1 MIVAP
6 TPEQQK
12 VVDYPLLPLRV
23 TAGAGTGKTTTMALR
38 LAALIRSEDLEPE
51 EALGIT
57 FTNKA
62 AEELADRLRE
72 HLGDLAEVGRQ
83 VEVTTY
89 HGFAHAVLAEFGPLV
104 GVERGVA
111 VITPGYTRQLLRD
124 ALGGAPRRLLDLPSP
139 GARVDELVVLA
150 GQLGDHLGDVATHA
164 AAAPGDDTA
173 AERAE
178 MAEVLAAYAER
189 KRCLGAIDYADMIAL
204 AYRLLSTH
212 PAVALRLRERYRVVL
227 LDEYQDTNPAQREML
242 RLVFGGGF
250 PVTAVGDAD
259 QTIYEWRGASLQ
271 NFGDFPLHFP
281 QADGIPAETLYLA
294 HNRRSGT
301 RIVDLANRVR
311 RQISARSGLERL
323 EALDDAPAGDV
334 ATAWFHGALDEARF
348 IAAEVLRLHDAGE
361 AAWRD
366 VGILFRRH
374 ASIALVRDSLE
385 RAGVPVEVASL
396 GGLLDVPEV
405 ADLHAWL
412 RIVGRPDDTAAL
424 MRVLLGTR
432 YHLGLGDLA
441 PVAARPARRPPGEE
455 DDPEVPARGMLEG
468 FDQLEE
474 CPGLTAE
481 AARRLTAFRATH
493 RRLLEA
499 AQGLSLVDLCRR
511 ILDDTGAWPE
521 VEALGDA
528 ARLSARLNLY
538 RFLDLAEGW
547 SPLEGAPS
555 LDAFLDYLDLL
566 AEDRASEELDTA
578 RVGGEDAVA
587 LLTVHRAK
595 GLEWPVVFLPALAK
609 GTFPSGPH
617 TLEDPLTHPQ
627 FLPYERRL
635 DEGYLPALPA
645 DAKERR
651 ALVRSRHE
659 DQEWRTAYVAV
670 TRAKRRLVL
679 TGAYWYTEKRPKE
692 PSPLLDLA
700 AEVDGVERRVLAA
713 TPGDPPPALR
723 FDCDDAGDADPCF
736 PAGRRAA
743 LRAAVADPAF
753 PARLAAA
760 MASTAAY
767 EAATTTLTQTLDGL
781 PEPQPLPVAP
791 PAFRT
796 TVTALVTF
804 ASCPL
809 RFHWSAVDRLPRRPS
824 AARRRGVDVHRRIEL
839 HHRGGLPP
847 EEADESLYDLP
858 GGDGPG
864 GGDPFALFR
873 ASRFAALV
881 PVLVEAPFELHLGGA
896 RLTGRIDAVYQP
908 EEGVW
913 QVVDFKSGRRHPDP
927 ALRVQLEAYA
937 VAVHEAGF
945 PAAPQRT
952 RVTFAYLGGGALDE
966 TTEEVGKEWR
976 DEARGHLA
984 SLLAAAASGER
995 SPSPSEACRTCD
1007 FARFC
1012 PEGRAWAAAPPA

>member
-1 MIVAP
+1 MTVAP
-6 TPEQQK
+6 TPEQQR
-12 VVDYPLLPLRV
+12 VIDYPLLPLRV

-38 LAALIRSEDLEPE
+38 LAALIRREGLEPE

-72 HLGDLAEVGRQ
+72 YLGELSEGGRQ

-89 HGFAHAVLAEFGPLV
+89 HGFAYAVLAEFGPLV
-104 GVERGVA
+104 GVERGVQ

-124 ALGGAPRRLLDLPSP
+124 ALGAGPRRTLDLTAP
-139 GARVDELVVLA
+139 GVRVDELVVLA
-150 GQLGDHLGDVATHA
+150 GQLGDHLCDPRTLAG
-164 AAAPGDDTA
+164 AAPGDEVQA
-173 AERAE
+173 ARAE
-178 MAEVLAAYAER
+178 MAEVLAAYAAR
-189 KRCLGAIDYADMIAL
+189 KARLGAIDYADLIAL
-204 AYRLLSTH
+204 AHRLLSTH
-212 PAVALRLRERYRVVL
+212 PAVAERLRGRYRVVL
-227 LDEYQDTNPAQREML
+227 LDEYQDTNPAQRELL

-271 NFGDFPLHFP
+271 NFEDFPAHFCR
-281 QADGIPAETLYLA
+281 ADATPADTLFLA
-294 HNRRSGT
+294 HNRRSGR
-301 RIVDLANRVR
+301 RIVDLANLVR
-311 RQISARSGLERL
+311 GQIAARSGLERL
-323 EALDDAPAGDV
+323 EALPEAPAAEV
-334 ATAWFHGALDEARF
+334 ATAWFHGALDEALW
-348 IAAEVLRLHDAGE
+348 IAAEVVRLHDTGV

-366 VGILFRRH
+366 IGILFRRH
-374 ASIALVRDSLE
+374 ASIALVRDALE

-412 RIVGRPDDTAAL
+412 RIVGRPDDAAAL
-424 MRVLLGTR
+424 MRVLLGAR

-441 PVAARPARRPPGEE
+441 PVAPQPARRPPG
-455 DDPEVPARGMLEG
+455 DPADPGTPARGMLELL
-468 FDQLEE
+468 DRLEE
-474 CPGLTAE
+474 ASALSAE
-481 AARRLTAFRATH
+481 AARRLAAFRATY

-511 ILDDTGAWPE
+511 ILDETGAWPE

-566 AEDRASEELDTA
+566 GEDRASEELDTA
-578 RVGGEDAVA
+578 RVSGEDAVA

-609 GTFPSGPH
+609 GTFPGGPH
-617 TLEDPLTHPQ
+617 TLEDPLTQ
-627 FLPYERRL
+627 ARFLPYERRL
-635 DEGYLPALPA
+635 DAAYLPALP
-645 DAKERR
+645 DDPDERKD
-651 ALVRSRHE
+651 LVRGRHQ

-670 TRAKRRLVL
+670 TRAKHRLVL

-700 AEVDGVERRVLAA
+700 ARVDGVERLVVTEA
-713 TPGDPPPALR
+713 PGDPPAALR
-723 FDCDDAGDADPCF
+723 FDPGDGGDPDPLF
-736 PAGRRAA
+736 PQGRRAA
-743 LRAAVADPAF
+743 LRLAVADPSY

-760 MASTAAY
+760 GGAAAF
-767 EAATTTLTQTLDGL
+767 AAAAARLAEVLAGL
-781 PEPQPLPVAP
+781 PQAHPLPAAV

-796 TVTALVTF
+796 TVTSLVTF
-804 ASCPL
+804 ASCPQ
-809 RFHWSAVDRLPRRPS
+809 RFHWSAADRLPRRPS

-847 EEADESLYDLP
+847 EEAAESLYDLP
-858 GGDGPG
+858 GGEARRGA
-864 GGDPFALFR
+864 DPFAAFR
-873 ASRFAALV
+873 ASRFAALT
-881 PVLVEAPFELHLGGA
+881 PLLVEAPFELHLEGS
-896 RLTGRIDAVYQP
+896 RLAGRIDAVYGTEP
-908 EEGVW
+908 GLWE
-913 QVVDFKSGRRHPDP
+913 VVDFKSGQSRPDP

-945 PAAPQRT
+945 PGAPPRT
-952 RVTFAYLGGGALDE
+952 RVTFAYLGGGAIE
-966 TTEEVGKEWR
+966 EVTEEVDAPWR
-976 DEARGHLA
+976 DAARRHLV
-984 SLLAAAASGER
+984 SLVAAAASGER
-995 SPSPSEACRTCD
+995 TPSPSEACRGCD

-1012 PEGRAWAAAPPA
+1012 AEGVAWVAANPA